1 MNINV
6 EKVSK
11 TFGKKRILNRI
22 SLTANASEI
31 LCLLGPSGAGK
42 TTLIRL
48 ITGAIKGDEGK
59 ITIGGL
65 AVPNWEIV
73 KTMGFMPQED
83 GVYQDLTGKENLDFF
98 GALYGLKGEKLQKRT
113 EEMLALVEL
122 TQDKDKRV
130 SKYSGGMKKR
140 LSLAIALIHNPEI
153 IILDE
158 PTVGIDPVL
167 RKKIWDQFDA
177 LTAQGKLVIVST
189 HVMDEANRCQRAALI
204 YEGQLIALDTVE
216 NLLNH
221 TENGQI
227 EEIFFLAEK
236 GGF

>member
-1 MNINV
+1 MDIEV
-6 EKVSK
+6 KQVSK
-11 TFGKKRILNRI
+11 TFGKKRVLNHI
-22 SLTANASEI
+22 SLTAQSSEI

-48 ITGAIKGDEGK
+48 ITGAIKGDEGE
-59 ITIGGL
+59 ISVGGL
-65 AVPNWEIV
+65 RVPHWEIV
-73 KTMGFMPQED
+73 KKMGFMPQED
-83 GVYQDLTGKENLDFF
+83 GVYPDLTGKENLDFF
-98 GALYGLKGEKLQKRT
+98 GELYGLKGETLKKRT
-113 EEMLALVEL
+113 GEMLALVEL

-153 IILDE
+153 IVLDE

-216 NLLNH
+216 NLLKN
-221 TENGQI
+221 TENGHI

-236 GGF
+236 GGL